1 MPSENKNSLKYI
13 EFVFSIYFIITFLLL
28 QTNKYLFICNR
39 GNIEGPKS
47 CGAIKKIK
55 QKAAWLLIWFLGKI
69 KLFFVFQNTAKDL
82 LEAFLAFWRLI
93 NKRTLYYDT
102 LARVTWPSEARWIA
116 VYQGQHNTPLL
127 LSLLRSSITQAGKSI
142 EMNQNMAAC
151 LLFLAILGVFS
162 VISQNVENCQVW
174 LMAHK
179 YKNRTI
185 IYIYICT

>member
-1 MPSENKNSLKYI
+1 MKM
-13 EFVFSIYFIITFLLL
+13 
-28 QTNKYLFICNR
+28 
-39 GNIEGPKS
+39 
-47 CGAIKKIK
+47 
-55 QKAAWLLIWFLGKI
+55 
-69 KLFFVFQNTAKDL
+69 VFQNTPKDL
-82 LEAFLAFWRLI
+82 LEAFLALWRLI

-102 LARVTWPSEARWIA
+102 LARVTWPSKARWIA
-116 VYQGQHNTPLL
+116 VYQEQILHLKCKHNTLLL

>member
-1 MPSENKNSLKYI
+1 M
-13 EFVFSIYFIITFLLL
+13 
-28 QTNKYLFICNR
+28 
-39 GNIEGPKS
+39 
-47 CGAIKKIK
+47 A
-55 QKAAWLLIWFLGKI
+55 
-69 KLFFVFQNTAKDL
+69 FQNTPKDF
-82 LEAFLAFWRLI
+82 LEAFLALWRLI

-116 VYQGQHNTPLL
+116 VYQGRHNTPLL

-151 LLFLAILGVFS
+151 LLFLAILGVFT
-162 VISQNVENCQVW
+162 VISQNDENCQVL

-185 IYIYICT
+185 IYFIFVHKDLGFYFHLTKYFLLAWDFGETPTSWIHWIFGKDFCTFFNKNWKLV

>member
-1 MPSENKNSLKYI
+1 MKM
-13 EFVFSIYFIITFLLL
+13 
-28 QTNKYLFICNR
+28 
-39 GNIEGPKS
+39 
-47 CGAIKKIK
+47 
-55 QKAAWLLIWFLGKI
+55 
-69 KLFFVFQNTAKDL
+69 VFQNTPKDL
-82 LEAFLAFWRLI
+82 LEAFLALWRLI

-102 LARVTWPSEARWIA
+102 LARVTWPSKARRIA
-116 VYQGQHNTPLL
+116 VYQGQILHLKCKHNTLLLL
-127 LSLLRSSITQAGKSI
+127 LSLLRFSITQAGKSI

-162 VISQNVENCQVW
+162 VISQNGENCQVW